1 MWRFHNNGGLHRFS
15 GDAPLKHMTLGRE
28 RESTPYWPMI
38 LYARRMVRRGQ
49 SYAVDSKRSID
60 LKTQFGAHVSIRY
73 SVLPGPSFI
82 NKWFRHGLDI
92 SLRWG
97 ESRNTLRI
105 HQWFCMLEGWSEED
119 RAMLL
124 IQNTSITMEDFTAL
138 LEMHPWNTW
147 RWGESRNTLRIH
159 QWFCMLE
166 GWSEEDRAML
176 LIQSNQLTWKLNLSP
191 MCWSGTPFCR
201 GLLLSTNDFVVV
213 WTFLWVGERAG
224 IHSVSTNDFVC

>member
-1 MWRFHNNGGLHRFS
+1 MH
-15 GDAPLKHMTLGRE
+15 PLKHMTLGRE
-28 RESTPYWPMI
+28 QESTPTPPMI

-60 LKTQFGAHVSIRY
+60 LKTQFVAHVSIRY
-73 SVLPGPSFI
+73 SVLPRPSFI
-82 NKWFRHGLDI
+82 NKWFCRDLDV
-92 SLRWG
+92 SLIWG

-124 IQNTSITMEDFTAL
+124 LQSVQLTWKLNLSPTWWSGTPFCRGLLLSTNDFVVVWMFL
-138 LEMHPWNTW
+138 
-147 RWGESRNTLRIH
+147 RVGEKTVNPLCIH

-176 LIQSNQLTWKLNLSP
+176 LIQSVQLTWKLNLSP
-191 MCWSGTPFCR
+191 TCRSGLHPAEALFYQPM
-201 GLLLSTNDFVVV
+201 
-213 WTFLWVGERAG
+213 
-224 IHSVSTNDFVC
+224 I